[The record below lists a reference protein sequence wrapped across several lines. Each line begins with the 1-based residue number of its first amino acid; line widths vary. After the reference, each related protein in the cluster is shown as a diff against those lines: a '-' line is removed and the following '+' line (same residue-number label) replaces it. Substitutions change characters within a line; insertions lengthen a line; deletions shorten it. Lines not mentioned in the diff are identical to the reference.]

1 MLFLPSDTEYIIETL
16 QKNGYEAY
24 AVGGCV
30 RDMLNGDT
38 PHDFDITT
46 SAEPETVISLFEKTV
61 PTGIKHGTVT
71 VIINGV
77 PNEVTT
83 YRTDGEYRDHRRPD
97 SVIFVK
103 SLREDLA
110 RRDFTVNAMA
120 YNKVDG
126 LKDFFG
132 GKQDIQNRI
141 LRAVGEPERR
151 FYEDALRILRLFR
164 FSSVLG
170 FNIEENTLKA
180 ALEYAP
186 TLKNVSAERIYSE
199 LLKTV
204 CGKNPAALKPLTDIG
219 GLRFSGLTSDPDYGI
234 LPLLNSV
241 DTKLFAFLYSG
252 GADVTAAL
260 DFLKVPNKTK
270 KTARDMLTLLNMPL
284 PVSKPEIKEML
295 YLTSPLSV
303 ENYFDYKA
311 AYGENCENARN
322 MLSEIIENA
331 EPYKIS
337 DLKIRGKD
345 LKKLG
350 ISGRG
355 VGETLENLR
364 RLVINDPTLNT
375 KKRLTEAIAFE
386 QINLSSVTD

>member
-16 QKNGYEAY
+16 QKNGYEAF
-24 AVGGCV
+24 AAGGCV

-46 SAEPETVISLFEKTV
+46 SAEPETVMSLFEKTV

-120 YNKVDG
+120 YNKRDG
-126 LKDFFG
+126 LKDFFSG
-132 GKQDIQNRI
+132 REDIENRI
-141 LRAVGEPERR
+141 LRAVGEPGRR
-151 FYEDALRILRLFR
+151 FYEDALRIMRLFR

-170 FNIEENTLKA
+170 FDIEENTLKA

-186 TLKNVSAERIYSE
+186 TLKSVSAERIYSE
-199 LLKTV
+199 LLKTL

-219 GLRFSGLTSDPDYGI
+219 GLGFLGVNTSPDYGI
-234 LPLLNSV
+234 LPLLGSA
-241 DTKLFAFLYSG
+241 DTKLFAFLFSG

-270 KTARDMLTLLNMPL
+270 KAAQDMLTLLNMPF
-284 PVSKPEIKEML
+284 PKTKPEIKEML
-295 YLTSPLSV
+295 YLTSPPSA
-303 ENYFDYKA
+303 ENYFDYRS
-311 AYGENCENARN
+311 AYGKDCAAARD
-322 MLSEIIENA
+322 MLTEIIKNG
-331 EPYKIS
+331 EPYRIS
-337 DLKIRGKD
+337 DLKIGGSD
-345 LKKLG
+345 LKKCG
-350 ISGRG
+350 ISGRAI
-355 VGETLENLR
+355 GETLEKLR
-364 RLVINDPTLNT
+364 RSVLKNPELNT
-375 KKRLTEAIAFE
+375 RSELIKAVKNGLPRENRFR
-386 QINLSSVTD
+386 

>member
-16 QKNGYEAY
+16 QKNGYEAF

-46 SAEPETVISLFEKTV
+46 SAEPETVMSLFEKTV

-120 YNKVDG
+120 YNKKDG

-141 LRAVGEPERR
+141 LRAVGEPGRR

-170 FNIEENTLKA
+170 FDIEENTLKA

-186 TLKNVSAERIYSE
+186 TLKSVSAERIYSE
-199 LLKTV
+199 LLKTL

-219 GLRFSGLTSDPDYGI
+219 GLGFLGVNTSPDYGI
-234 LPLLNSV
+234 LPLLGSA

-252 GADVTAAL
+252 GAEVSPAL

-270 KTARDMLTLLNMPL
+270 KAAQDMLTLLNMPF
-284 PVSKPEIKEML
+284 PKTKPEIKEML
-295 YLTSPLSV
+295 YLTSYSSA
-303 ENYFDYKA
+303 ENYFDYRS
-311 AYGENCENARN
+311 AYGKDCAAARD
-322 MLSEIIENA
+322 MLTEIIKNG
-331 EPYKIS
+331 EPYRIS
-337 DLKIRGKD
+337 DLKIGGRD
-345 LKKLG
+345 LKKCG
-350 ISGRG
+350 ISGRAI
-355 VGETLENLR
+355 GETLEKLR
-364 RLVINDPTLNT
+364 RSVLKNPELNT
-375 KKRLTEAIAFE
+375 RSELIKAVKNEPPRENRFR
-386 QINLSSVTD
+386 

>member
-16 QKNGYEAY
+16 QKNGYEAF

-46 SAEPETVISLFEKTV
+46 SAEPETVMSLFEKTV

-120 YNKVDG
+120 YNKKDG

-132 GKQDIQNRI
+132 GREDIENRI
-141 LRAVGEPERR
+141 LRAVGEPGRR
-151 FYEDALRILRLFR
+151 FYEDALRIMRLFR

-170 FNIEENTLKA
+170 FDIEENTLKA
-180 ALEYAP
+180 ALGYAP
-186 TLKNVSAERIYSE
+186 TLKSVSTERIYSE
-199 LLKTV
+199 LLKTL

-219 GLRFSGLTSDPDYGI
+219 GLGFLGVNTSPDYGI
-234 LPLLNSV
+234 LPLLVSA

-252 GADVTAAL
+252 GAEVSPAL

-270 KTARDMLTLLNMPL
+270 KAAQDMLTLLNMPF
-284 PVSKPEIKEML
+284 PKTKPEIKEML
-295 YLTSPLSV
+295 YLTSPPSA
-303 ENYFDYKA
+303 ENYFDYRS
-311 AYGENCENARN
+311 AYGKDCAAARD
-322 MLSEIIENA
+322 MLTEIIKNG
-331 EPYKIS
+331 EPYRIS
-337 DLKIRGKD
+337 DLKIGGRD
-345 LKKLG
+345 LKKCG
-350 ISGRG
+350 ISGRAI
-355 VGETLENLR
+355 GETLEKLR
-364 RLVINDPTLNT
+364 RSVLKNPELNT
-375 KKRLTEAIAFE
+375 RSELIKAVKNGLPRENRFR
-386 QINLSSVTD
+386 

>member
-1 MLFLPSDTEYIIETL
+1 MLFLPSNTEYIIETL

-46 SAEPETVISLFEKTV
+46 SAEPEAVISLFEKTV

-120 YNKVDG
+120 YNKNDG

-186 TLKNVSAERIYSE
+186 TLKSVSAERIYSE
-199 LLKTV
+199 LLKTL

-219 GLRFSGLTSDPDYGI
+219 GLGFLGVNTSPDYGI
-234 LPLLNSV
+234 LPLLGSA

-260 DFLKVPNKTK
+260 DFLRVPNKTK
-270 KTARDMLTLLNMPL
+270 KAARDMLTLLNMPF
-284 PVSKPEIKEML
+284 PKTKPEIKEML
-295 YLTSPLSV
+295 YLTSPVSV

-311 AYGENCENARN
+311 AYGENARN

-337 DLKIRGKD
+337 DLKIRGED

-350 ISGRG
+350 IRGRET
-355 VGETLENLR
+355 GEMLEALR
-364 RLVINDPTLNT
+364 KYVIPDPTLNT
-375 KKRLTEAIAFE
+375 KSRLLEEIK
-386 QINLSSVTD
+386 NLRSNF

>member
-16 QKNGYEAY
+16 QKNGYEAF

-46 SAEPETVISLFEKTV
+46 SAEPETVMSLFEKTV

-120 YNKVDG
+120 YNQKDG

-132 GKQDIQNRI
+132 GREDIENRI
-141 LRAVGEPERR
+141 LRAVGEPGRR
-151 FYEDALRILRLFR
+151 FYEDALRIMRLFR

-199 LLKTV
+199 LLKTL

-219 GLRFSGLTSDPDYGI
+219 GLGFLGVNTSPDYGI
-234 LPLLNSV
+234 LPLLGSA

-252 GADVTAAL
+252 GAEVSPAL

-270 KTARDMLTLLNMPL
+270 KAAQDMLTLLNMPV
-284 PVSKPEIKEML
+284 PKTKPEIKEML
-295 YLTSPLSV
+295 YLTSPSSA
-303 ENYFDYKA
+303 ENYFDYRS
-311 AYGENCENARN
+311 AYGKDCAAARD
-322 MLSEIIENA
+322 MLAEIIKNG

-337 DLKIRGKD
+337 DLKIGGKD
-345 LKKLG
+345 LKKCG
-350 ISGRG
+350 ISGRAI
-355 VGETLENLR
+355 GETLEKLR
-364 RLVINDPTLNT
+364 RSVLKNPELNT
-375 KKRLTEAIAFE
+375 RSELIKAVKNGPPKENRFR
-386 QINLSSVTD
+386 

>member
-16 QKNGYEAY
+16 QKNGYEAF

-46 SAEPETVISLFEKTV
+46 SAEPETVMSLFEKTV

-83 YRTDGEYRDHRRPD
+83 YRADGEYRDHRRPD

-103 SLREDLA
+103 NLREDLA

-120 YNKVDG
+120 YNQKDG

-132 GKQDIQNRI
+132 GREDIENRI
-141 LRAVGEPERR
+141 LRAVGEPVRR
-151 FYEDALRILRLFR
+151 FYEDALRIMRLFR

-186 TLKNVSAERIYSE
+186 TLKSVSAERIYSE
-199 LLKTV
+199 LLKTL

-219 GLRFSGLTSDPDYGI
+219 GLGFLGVNTSPDYGI
-234 LPLLNSV
+234 LPLLGSA

-252 GADVTAAL
+252 GAEVSPAL

-270 KTARDMLTLLNMPL
+270 KAAQDILTLLNMPF
-284 PVSKPEIKEML
+284 PKTKPEIKEML
-295 YLTSPLSV
+295 YLTSPSST
-303 ENYFDYKA
+303 ENYFDYRS
-311 AYGENCENARN
+311 AYGKDCAAARD
-322 MLSEIIENA
+322 MLTEIIKNG
-331 EPYKIS
+331 EPYRIS
-337 DLKIRGKD
+337 DLKIGGSD
-345 LKKLG
+345 LKKCG
-350 ISGRG
+350 ISGRAI
-355 VGETLENLR
+355 GETLEKLR
-364 RLVINDPTLNT
+364 RSVLKNPELNT
-375 KKRLTEAIAFE
+375 RSELIKAVKNGFPRENRFR
-386 QINLSSVTD
+386 

>member
-46 SAEPETVISLFEKTV
+46 SAEPETVMSLFEKTV

-120 YNKVDG
+120 YNKKDG

-141 LRAVGEPERR
+141 LRAVGEPGRR
-151 FYEDALRILRLFR
+151 FYEDALRIMRLFR

-170 FNIEENTLKA
+170 FDIEENTLKA

-186 TLKNVSAERIYSE
+186 TLKSVSAERIYSE
-199 LLKTV
+199 LLKTL

-219 GLRFSGLTSDPDYGI
+219 GLGFLGVNTSPDYGI
-234 LPLLNSV
+234 LPLLGSA
-241 DTKLFAFLYSG
+241 DTKLFAFLFSG
-252 GADVTAAL
+252 GAEVSPAL

-270 KTARDMLTLLNMPL
+270 KAAQDMLTLLNMPF
-284 PVSKPEIKEML
+284 PKTKPEIKEML
-295 YLTSPLSV
+295 YLTSPPSA
-303 ENYFDYKA
+303 ENYFDYRS
-311 AYGENCENARN
+311 AYGKDCAAARD
-322 MLSEIIENA
+322 MLTEIIKNG
-331 EPYKIS
+331 EPYRIS
-337 DLKIRGKD
+337 DLKIGGRD
-345 LKKLG
+345 LKKCG
-350 ISGRG
+350 ISGRAI
-355 VGETLENLR
+355 GETLEKLR
-364 RLVINDPTLNT
+364 RSVLKNPELNT
-375 KKRLTEAIAFE
+375 RSELIKAVKNGLPRENRFR
-386 QINLSSVTD
+386 

>member
-46 SAEPETVISLFEKTV
+46 SAEPEAVISLFKKTV

-120 YNKVDG
+120 YNKRDG

-132 GKQDIQNRI
+132 GKEDIQNRI

-219 GLRFSGLTSDPDYGI
+219 GLRFSGLTAAPDYGI
-234 LPLLNSV
+234 LPLLGSA

-260 DFLKVPNKTK
+260 DFLRVPNKTK
-270 KTARDMLTLLNMPL
+270 KAARDMLTLLNMPF
-284 PVSKPEIKEML
+284 PKTKPEIKEML
-295 YLTSPLSV
+295 YLTSPVSV

-337 DLKIRGKD
+337 DLKIRGED

-350 ISGRG
+350 ISGRET
-355 VGETLENLR
+355 GEMLEALR
-364 RLVINDPTLNT
+364 KYVIPDPTLNT
-375 KKRLTEAIAFE
+375 KSRLLEEIK
-386 QINLSSVTD
+386 NLRSNF

>member
-46 SAEPETVISLFEKTV
+46 SAEPEAVISLFKKTV

-120 YNKVDG
+120 YNKNDG

-141 LRAVGEPERR
+141 LRAVGEPEHR

-186 TLKNVSAERIYSE
+186 TLKSVSAERIYSE
-199 LLKTV
+199 LLKTL
-204 CGKNPAALKPLTDIG
+204 CGKNPAALKPLTDIS

-234 LPLLNSV
+234 LPLLGSA

-260 DFLKVPNKTK
+260 DFLRVPNKTK
-270 KTARDMLTLLNMPL
+270 KAARDMLTLLNMPF
-284 PVSKPEIKEML
+284 PKTKPEIKEML
-295 YLTSPLSV
+295 YLTSPVSV

-337 DLKIRGKD
+337 DLKIRGED

-350 ISGRG
+350 IRGRET
-355 VGETLENLR
+355 GEMLEALR
-364 RLVINDPTLNT
+364 KYVIPDPTLNT
-375 KKRLTEAIAFE
+375 KSRLLEEIK
-386 QINLSSVTD
+386 NLRSNF

>member
-16 QKNGYEAY
+16 QKNGYEAF

-46 SAEPETVISLFEKTV
+46 SAEPETVMSLFEKTV

-77 PNEVTT
+77 PNELTT

-103 SLREDLA
+103 NLREDLA

-120 YNKVDG
+120 YNQKDG

-132 GKQDIQNRI
+132 GREDIENRI
-141 LRAVGEPERR
+141 LRAVGEPGRR
-151 FYEDALRILRLFR
+151 FYEDALRIMRLFR

-186 TLKNVSAERIYSE
+186 TLKSVSAERIYSE
-199 LLKTV
+199 LLKTL

-219 GLRFSGLTSDPDYGI
+219 GLGFLGVNTSPDYGI
-234 LPLLNSV
+234 LPLLGSA

-252 GADVTAAL
+252 GAEVSPAL

-270 KTARDMLTLLNMPL
+270 KAAQDMLTLLNMPF
-284 PVSKPEIKEML
+284 PKTKPEIKEIL
-295 YLTSPLSV
+295 YLTSPSSA
-303 ENYFDYKA
+303 ENYFDYRS
-311 AYGENCENARN
+311 AYGKDCAAVRD
-322 MLSEIIENA
+322 MLTEIIKNG
-331 EPYKIS
+331 EPYRIS
-337 DLKIRGKD
+337 DLKIGGRD
-345 LKKLG
+345 LKKCG
-350 ISGRG
+350 ISGRAI
-355 VGETLENLR
+355 GETLEMLR
-364 RLVINDPTLNT
+364 RSVLKNPELNT
-375 KKRLTEAIAFE
+375 RSELIKAVKNGLPRENRFR
-386 QINLSSVTD
+386 

>member
-16 QKNGYEAY
+16 QKNGYEAF

-83 YRTDGEYRDHRRPD
+83 YRADGEYRDHRRPD

-120 YNKVDG
+120 YNKRDG

-141 LRAVGEPERR
+141 LRAVGEPGRR
-151 FYEDALRILRLFR
+151 FYEDALRIMRLFR

-186 TLKNVSAERIYSE
+186 TLKSVSAERIYSE

-204 CGKNPAALKPLTDIG
+204 CGKNPAALKPLTYIG
-219 GLRFSGLTSDPDYGI
+219 GLGFLGLNTAPDYGI
-234 LPLLNSV
+234 LPLLNSA

-270 KTARDMLTLLNMPL
+270 KAARDMLTLLNMPL

-337 DLKIRGKD
+337 DLKIRGED

-350 ISGRG
+350 ISGRET
-355 VGETLENLR
+355 GEMLEAMR
-364 RLVINDPTLNT
+364 KYVIPDPTLNT
-375 KKRLTEAIAFE
+375 KSRLLEEIK
-386 QINLSSVTD
+386 NLRSNF

>member
-1 MLFLPSDTEYIIETL
+1 MDIEIPQSAQTIL
-16 QKNGYEAY
+16 DLLEAAGHEAY
-24 AVGGCV
+24 VVGGCV

-46 SAEPETVISLFEKTV
+46 SAEPETVMSLFEKTV

-120 YNKVDG
+120 YNQKDG

-132 GKQDIQNRI
+132 GREDIENRI
-141 LRAVGEPERR
+141 LRAVGEPGRR
-151 FYEDALRILRLFR
+151 FYEDALRIMRLFR

-170 FNIEENTLKA
+170 FDIEENTLKA

-186 TLKNVSAERIYSE
+186 TLKSVSAERIYSE
-199 LLKTV
+199 LLKTL

-219 GLRFSGLTSDPDYGI
+219 GLGFLGVNTSPDYGI
-234 LPLLNSV
+234 LPLLGSA

-252 GADVTAAL
+252 GAEVSPAL

-270 KTARDMLTLLNMPL
+270 KAARDMLT
-284 PVSKPEIKEML
+284 
-295 YLTSPLSV
+295 
-303 ENYFDYKA
+303 
-311 AYGENCENARN
+311 
-322 MLSEIIENA
+322 EIIKNG
-331 EPYKIS
+331 EPYRIS
-337 DLKIRGKD
+337 ELKIGGRD
-345 LKKLG
+345 LKKFG
-350 ISGRG
+350 ISGRAI
-355 VGETLENLR
+355 GETLEKLR
-364 RLVINDPTLNT
+364 RSVLKNPELNT
-375 KKRLTEAIAFE
+375 RSELIKAVKNGFPRENRFR
-386 QINLSSVTD
+386 

>member
-16 QKNGYEAY
+16 QKNGYEAF

-46 SAEPETVISLFEKTV
+46 SAEPETVMSLFEKTV

-120 YNKVDG
+120 YNQKDG

-132 GKQDIQNRI
+132 GRKDIENRI
-141 LRAVGEPERR
+141 LRAVGEPGRR
-151 FYEDALRILRLFR
+151 FYEDALRIMRLFR

-170 FNIEENTLKA
+170 FDIEENTLKA

-186 TLKNVSAERIYSE
+186 TLKSVSAERIYSE
-199 LLKTV
+199 LLKTL

-219 GLRFSGLTSDPDYGI
+219 GLGFLGVNTSPDYGI
-234 LPLLNSV
+234 LPLLGSA

-252 GADVTAAL
+252 GAEVTAAL
-260 DFLKVPNKTK
+260 DFLRVPNKTK
-270 KTARDMLTLLNMPL
+270 KAAQDMLTLLNMPF
-284 PVSKPEIKEML
+284 PKTKPEIKEML
-295 YLTSPLSV
+295 YLTSPPSA
-303 ENYFDYKA
+303 ENYFDYRS
-311 AYGENCENARN
+311 AYGKDCAAARD
-322 MLSEIIENA
+322 MLTEIIKNG
-331 EPYKIS
+331 EPYRIS
-337 DLKIRGKD
+337 DLKIGGRD
-345 LKKLG
+345 LKKCG
-350 ISGRG
+350 ISGRAI
-355 VGETLENLR
+355 GETLEKLR
-364 RLVINDPTLNT
+364 RSVLKNPELNT
-375 KKRLTEAIAFE
+375 HSELIKAVKNGLPRENRFR
-386 QINLSSVTD
+386 

>member
-16 QKNGYEAY
+16 QKNGYEAF

-46 SAEPETVISLFEKTV
+46 SAEPETVMSLFEKTV

-83 YRTDGEYRDHRRPD
+83 YRADGEYRDHRRPD

-120 YNKVDG
+120 YNQKDG

-132 GKQDIQNRI
+132 GREDIENRI

-170 FNIEENTLKA
+170 FDIEENTLKA

-186 TLKNVSAERIYSE
+186 TLKSVSAERIYSE
-199 LLKTV
+199 LLKTL

-219 GLRFSGLTSDPDYGI
+219 GLGFLGVNTSPDYGI
-234 LPLLNSV
+234 LPLLGSA

-252 GADVTAAL
+252 GAEVSPAL

-270 KTARDMLTLLNMPL
+270 KAAQDMLTLLNMPF
-284 PVSKPEIKEML
+284 PKTKPEIKEML
-295 YLTSPLSV
+295 YLTSTSSA
-303 ENYFDYKA
+303 ENYFDYRS
-311 AYGENCENARN
+311 AYGKDCAAARD
-322 MLSEIIENA
+322 MLTEIIKNG
-331 EPYKIS
+331 EPYRIS
-337 DLKIRGKD
+337 DLKIGGSD
-345 LKKLG
+345 LKKCG
-350 ISGRG
+350 ISGRAI
-355 VGETLENLR
+355 GETLEKLR
-364 RLVINDPTLNT
+364 RSVLKNPELNT
-375 KKRLTEAIAFE
+375 RSELIKAVKNGLPRENRFR
-386 QINLSSVTD
+386 

>member
-46 SAEPETVISLFEKTV
+46 SAEPEAVISLFKKTV

-120 YNKVDG
+120 YNKRDG
-126 LKDFFG
+126 LRDFFG

-186 TLKNVSAERIYSE
+186 TLKSVSAERIYSE
-199 LLKTV
+199 LLKTL
-204 CGKNPAALKPLTDIG
+204 CGKKPAALKPLTDIG
-219 GLRFSGLTSDPDYGI
+219 GLRFSGLTSSPDYGI
-234 LPLLNSV
+234 LPLLGSA

-260 DFLKVPNKTK
+260 DFLRVPNKTK
-270 KTARDMLTLLNMPL
+270 KAARDMLTLLNMPF
-284 PVSKPEIKEML
+284 PKTKPEIKEML
-295 YLTSPLSV
+295 YLTSPVSV

-311 AYGENCENARN
+311 AYGENCENARS

-337 DLKIRGKD
+337 DLKIRGED

-350 ISGRG
+350 IRGRET
-355 VGETLENLR
+355 GEMLEALR
-364 RLVINDPTLNT
+364 KYVIPDPTLNT
-375 KKRLTEAIAFE
+375 KSRLLEEIK
-386 QINLSSVTD
+386 NLRSNF

>member
-16 QKNGYEAY
+16 QKNGYEAF

-46 SAEPETVISLFEKTV
+46 SAEPETVMSLFEKTV

-83 YRTDGEYRDHRRPD
+83 YRADGEYRDHRRPD

-120 YNKVDG
+120 YNKRDG

-186 TLKNVSAERIYSE
+186 TLKSVSAERIYSE
-199 LLKTV
+199 LLKTL

-219 GLRFSGLTSDPDYGI
+219 GLGFLGVNTSPDYGI
-234 LPLLNSV
+234 LPLLGSA

-260 DFLKVPNKTK
+260 DFLRVPNKTK
-270 KTARDMLTLLNMPL
+270 KAARDMLTLLNMPF
-284 PVSKPEIKEML
+284 PKTKPEIKEML
-295 YLTSPLSV
+295 YLTSPVSV

-311 AYGENCENARN
+311 AYGENCENARS

-337 DLKIRGKD
+337 DLKIRGED

-350 ISGRG
+350 IRGRET
-355 VGETLENLR
+355 GEMLEALR
-364 RLVINDPTLNT
+364 KYVIPDPTLNT
-375 KKRLTEAIAFE
+375 KSRLLEEIK
-386 QINLSSVTD
+386 NLRSNF

>member
-30 RDMLNGDT
+30 RDMLNSDT

-46 SAEPETVISLFEKTV
+46 SAEPEAVISLFKKTV

-120 YNKVDG
+120 YNKNDG

-186 TLKNVSAERIYSE
+186 TLKSVSAERIYSE
-199 LLKTV
+199 LLKTL

-219 GLRFSGLTSDPDYGI
+219 GLGFLGVNTSPDYGI
-234 LPLLNSV
+234 LPLLGSA

-260 DFLKVPNKTK
+260 DFLRVPNKTK
-270 KTARDMLTLLNMPL
+270 KAARDMLTLLNMPF
-284 PVSKPEIKEML
+284 PKTKPEIKEML
-295 YLTSPLSV
+295 YLTSPVSV

-337 DLKIRGKD
+337 DLKIRGED

-350 ISGRG
+350 IRGRET
-355 VGETLENLR
+355 GEMLEALR
-364 RLVINDPTLNT
+364 KYVIPDPTLNT
-375 KKRLTEAIAFE
+375 KSRLLEEIK
-386 QINLSSVTD
+386 NLRSNF

>member
-16 QKNGYEAY
+16 QKNGYEAF

-46 SAEPETVISLFEKTV
+46 SAEPETVMSLFEKTV

-120 YNKVDG
+120 YNQKDG

-132 GKQDIQNRI
+132 GREDIENRI
-141 LRAVGEPERR
+141 LRAVGEPGRR
-151 FYEDALRILRLFR
+151 FYEDALRIMRLFR

-199 LLKTV
+199 LLKTL

-219 GLRFSGLTSDPDYGI
+219 GLGFLGVNTSPDYGI
-234 LPLLNSV
+234 LPLLGSA

-252 GADVTAAL
+252 GAEVTAAL
-260 DFLKVPNKTK
+260 DFLRVPNKTK
-270 KTARDMLTLLNMPL
+270 KAAQDMLTLLNMPF
-284 PVSKPEIKEML
+284 PKTKPEIKEML
-295 YLTSPLSV
+295 YLTSPPSA
-303 ENYFDYKA
+303 ENYFDYRS
-311 AYGENCENARN
+311 AYGKDCAAARD
-322 MLSEIIENA
+322 MLTEIIKNG
-331 EPYKIS
+331 EPYRIS
-337 DLKIRGKD
+337 DLKIGGRD
-345 LKKLG
+345 LKKCG
-350 ISGRG
+350 ISGRAI
-355 VGETLENLR
+355 GETLEKLR
-364 RLVINDPTLNT
+364 RSVLKNPELNT
-375 KKRLTEAIAFE
+375 RSELIKAVKNEPPRENRFR
-386 QINLSSVTD
+386 

>member
-30 RDMLNGDT
+30 RDMLNSDT

-46 SAEPETVISLFEKTV
+46 SAEPEAVISLFKKTV

-120 YNKVDG
+120 YNKRDG

-132 GKQDIQNRI
+132 GREDIENRI
-141 LRAVGEPERR
+141 LRAVGEPGRR
-151 FYEDALRILRLFR
+151 FYEDALRIMRLFR

-186 TLKNVSAERIYSE
+186 TLKSVSAERIYSE
-199 LLKTV
+199 LLKTL
-204 CGKNPAALKPLTDIG
+204 CGKNPAALKPLTDIS

-234 LPLLNSV
+234 LPLLGSA

-260 DFLKVPNKTK
+260 DFLRVPNKTK
-270 KTARDMLTLLNMPL
+270 KAARDMLTLLNMPF
-284 PVSKPEIKEML
+284 PKTKPEIKEML
-295 YLTSPLSV
+295 YLTSPVSV

-311 AYGENCENARN
+311 AYGENCENARS

-337 DLKIRGKD
+337 DLKIRGED

-350 ISGRG
+350 IRGRET
-355 VGETLENLR
+355 GEMLEALR
-364 RLVINDPTLNT
+364 KYVIPDPTLNT
-375 KKRLTEAIAFE
+375 KSRLLEEIK
-386 QINLSSVTD
+386 NLRSNF

>member
-46 SAEPETVISLFEKTV
+46 SAEPEAVISLFKKTV

-83 YRTDGEYRDHRRPD
+83 YRTDGEYHDHRRPD

-120 YNKVDG
+120 YNKRDG

-141 LRAVGEPERR
+141 LRAVGEPKRR

-186 TLKNVSAERIYSE
+186 TLKSVSAERIYSE
-199 LLKTV
+199 LLKTL
-204 CGKNPAALKPLTDIG
+204 CGKKPAALKPLTDIG
-219 GLRFSGLTSDPDYGI
+219 GLGFLGVNTSPDYGI
-234 LPLLNSV
+234 LPLLGSA

-260 DFLKVPNKTK
+260 DFLRVPNKTK
-270 KTARDMLTLLNMPL
+270 KAARDMLTLLNMPF
-284 PVSKPEIKEML
+284 PKTKPEIKEML
-295 YLTSPLSV
+295 YLTSPVSV

-337 DLKIRGKD
+337 DLKIRGED

-350 ISGRG
+350 IRGRET
-355 VGETLENLR
+355 GEMLEALR
-364 RLVINDPTLNT
+364 KYVIPDPTLNT
-375 KKRLTEAIAFE
+375 KSRLLEEIK
-386 QINLSSVTD
+386 NLRSNF

>member
-30 RDMLNGDT
+30 RDMLNSDT

-46 SAEPETVISLFEKTV
+46 SAEPEAVISLFKKTV

-120 YNKVDG
+120 YNKRDG

-170 FNIEENTLKA
+170 FNIEENTIKA

-234 LPLLNSV
+234 LPLLGSA

-252 GADVTAAL
+252 GAEVTAAL
-260 DFLKVPNKTK
+260 DFLRVPNKTK
-270 KTARDMLTLLNMPL
+270 KAARDMLTLLNMPL

-295 YLTSPLSV
+295 YLTSPVSV

-337 DLKIRGKD
+337 DLKIRGED

-350 ISGRG
+350 IRGRET
-355 VGETLENLR
+355 GEMLEALR
-364 RLVINDPTLNT
+364 KYVIPDPTLNT
-375 KKRLTEAIAFE
+375 KSRLLEEIK
-386 QINLSSVTD
+386 NLRSNF

>member
-46 SAEPETVISLFEKTV
+46 SAEPEAVISLFKKTV

-120 YNKVDG
+120 YNKRDG

-186 TLKNVSAERIYSE
+186 TLKSVSAERIYSE
-199 LLKTV
+199 LLKTL
-204 CGKNPAALKPLTDIG
+204 CGKNPAALKPLTDIS
-219 GLRFSGLTSDPDYGI
+219 GLRFSGLTSDPDYGL
-234 LPLLNSV
+234 LPLLGSA

-260 DFLKVPNKTK
+260 DFLRVPNKTK
-270 KTARDMLTLLNMPL
+270 KAARDMLTLLNMPF
-284 PVSKPEIKEML
+284 PKTKPEIKEML
-295 YLTSPLSV
+295 YLTSPVSV

-337 DLKIRGKD
+337 DLKIRGED

-350 ISGRG
+350 IRGRET
-355 VGETLENLR
+355 GEMLEALR
-364 RLVINDPTLNT
+364 KYVIPDPTLNT
-375 KKRLTEAIAFE
+375 KSRLLEEIK
-386 QINLSSVTD
+386 NLRSNF

>member
-16 QKNGYEAY
+16 QKNGYEAF

-46 SAEPETVISLFEKTV
+46 SAEPETVMSLFEKTV

-83 YRTDGEYRDHRRPD
+83 YRADGEYRDHRRPD

-120 YNKVDG
+120 YNQKDG

-132 GKQDIQNRI
+132 GREDIENRI

-151 FYEDALRILRLFR
+151 FYEDALRIMRLFR

-170 FNIEENTLKA
+170 FDIEENTLKA

-186 TLKNVSAERIYSE
+186 TLKSVSAERIYSE
-199 LLKTV
+199 LLKTL

-219 GLRFSGLTSDPDYGI
+219 GLGFLGVNTSPDYGI
-234 LPLLNSV
+234 LPLLGSA

-252 GADVTAAL
+252 GAEVSPAL

-270 KTARDMLTLLNMPL
+270 KASQDMLTLLNMPF
-284 PVSKPEIKEML
+284 PKTKPEIKEML
-295 YLTSPLSV
+295 YLTSPSSA
-303 ENYFDYKA
+303 ENYFDYRS
-311 AYGENCENARN
+311 AYGEDCAAARD
-322 MLSEIIENA
+322 MLTEIIKNA
-331 EPYKIS
+331 EPYRIS
-337 DLKIRGKD
+337 DLKIGGRD
-345 LKKLG
+345 LKKCG
-350 ISGRG
+350 ISGKAI
-355 VGETLENLR
+355 GETLEKLR
-364 RLVINDPTLNT
+364 RSVLKNPALNT
-375 KKRLTEAIAFE
+375 RSELIKAVKNGL
-386 QINLSSVTD
+386 

>member
-16 QKNGYEAY
+16 QKNGYEAF

-46 SAEPETVISLFEKTV
+46 SAEPETVMSLFEKTV

-120 YNKVDG
+120 YNQKDG

-132 GKQDIQNRI
+132 GREDIENRI
-141 LRAVGEPERR
+141 LRAVGEPGRR
-151 FYEDALRILRLFR
+151 FYEDALRIMRLFR

-219 GLRFSGLTSDPDYGI
+219 GLGFLGVNTSPDYGI
-234 LPLLNSV
+234 LPLLGSA

-252 GADVTAAL
+252 GAEVSPAL

-270 KTARDMLTLLNMPL
+270 KAAQDMLTLLNMPF
-284 PVSKPEIKEML
+284 PKTKPEIKEML
-295 YLTSPLSV
+295 YLTSPSST
-303 ENYFDYKA
+303 ENYFDYRS
-311 AYGENCENARN
+311 AYGKDCAAARD
-322 MLSEIIENA
+322 MLTEIIKNG
-331 EPYKIS
+331 EPYRIS
-337 DLKIRGKD
+337 DLKIGGSD
-345 LKKLG
+345 LKKCG
-350 ISGRG
+350 ISGRAI
-355 VGETLENLR
+355 GETLEKLR
-364 RLVINDPTLNT
+364 RSVLKNPELNT
-375 KKRLTEAIAFE
+375 RSELIKAVKNGLPRENRFR
-386 QINLSSVTD
+386 

>member
-46 SAEPETVISLFEKTV
+46 SAEPEAVISLFKKTV

-120 YNKVDG
+120 YNKRDG

-141 LRAVGEPERR
+141 LRAVGEPEHR

-186 TLKNVSAERIYSE
+186 TLKSVSAERIYSE
-199 LLKTV
+199 LLKTL
-204 CGKNPAALKPLTDIG
+204 CGKNPAALKPLTDIS

-234 LPLLNSV
+234 LPLLGSA

-260 DFLKVPNKTK
+260 DFLRVPNKTK
-270 KTARDMLTLLNMPL
+270 KAARDMLTLLNMPF
-284 PVSKPEIKEML
+284 PKTKPEIKEML
-295 YLTSPLSV
+295 YLTSPVSV

-337 DLKIRGKD
+337 DLKIRGED

-350 ISGRG
+350 IRGRET
-355 VGETLENLR
+355 GEMLEALR
-364 RLVINDPTLNT
+364 KYVIPDPTLNT
-375 KKRLTEAIAFE
+375 KSRLLEEIK
-386 QINLSSVTD
+386 NLRSNF

>member
-1 MLFLPSDTEYIIETL
+1 MLFLPSNTEYIIETL

-30 RDMLNGDT
+30 RDMLNSDT

-46 SAEPETVISLFEKTV
+46 SAEPEAVISLFEKTV

-120 YNKVDG
+120 YNKRDG

-170 FNIEENTLKA
+170 FNIEENPLKA

-186 TLKNVSAERIYSE
+186 TLKSVSAERIYSE
-199 LLKTV
+199 LLKTL
-204 CGKNPAALKPLTDIG
+204 CGKKPAALKPLTDIG
-219 GLRFSGLTSDPDYGI
+219 GLRFSGLTSSPDYGI
-234 LPLLNSV
+234 LPLLGSA

-260 DFLKVPNKTK
+260 DFLRVPNKTK
-270 KTARDMLTLLNMPL
+270 KAARDMLTLLNMPF
-284 PVSKPEIKEML
+284 PKTKPEIKEML
-295 YLTSPLSV
+295 YLTSPVSV

-311 AYGENCENARN
+311 AYGENCENARS

-337 DLKIRGKD
+337 DLKIRGED

-350 ISGRG
+350 IRGRET
-355 VGETLENLR
+355 GEMLEALR
-364 RLVINDPTLNT
+364 KYVIPDPTLNT
-375 KKRLTEAIAFE
+375 KSRLLEEIK
-386 QINLSSVTD
+386 NLRSNF

>member
-16 QKNGYEAY
+16 QKNGYEAF

-46 SAEPETVISLFEKTV
+46 SAEPETVMSLFEKTV

-120 YNKVDG
+120 YNQKDG

-132 GKQDIQNRI
+132 GREDIENRI
-141 LRAVGEPERR
+141 LRAVGEPGRR
-151 FYEDALRILRLFR
+151 FYEDALRIMRLFR

-170 FNIEENTLKA
+170 FDIEENTLKA

-186 TLKNVSAERIYSE
+186 TLKSVSAERIYSE
-199 LLKTV
+199 LLKIL

-219 GLRFSGLTSDPDYGI
+219 GLGFLGVNTSPDYGI
-234 LPLLNSV
+234 LPLLGSA

-252 GADVTAAL
+252 GAEVSPAL

-270 KTARDMLTLLNMPL
+270 KAAQDMLTLLNMPF
-284 PVSKPEIKEML
+284 PKTKPEIKEML
-295 YLTSPLSV
+295 YLTSPSST
-303 ENYFDYKA
+303 ENYFDYRS
-311 AYGENCENARN
+311 AYGKDCAAARD
-322 MLSEIIENA
+322 MLTEIIKNG
-331 EPYKIS
+331 EPYRIS
-337 DLKIRGKD
+337 DLKIGGSD
-345 LKKLG
+345 LKKCG
-350 ISGRG
+350 ISGRAI
-355 VGETLENLR
+355 GETLEKLR
-364 RLVINDPTLNT
+364 RSVLKNPELNT
-375 KKRLTEAIAFE
+375 RSELIKAVKNGFPRENRFR
-386 QINLSSVTD
+386 

>member
-46 SAEPETVISLFEKTV
+46 SAEPETVMSLFEKTV

-120 YNKVDG
+120 YNQKDG

-132 GKQDIQNRI
+132 GREDIENRI
-141 LRAVGEPERR
+141 LRAVGEPGRR

-170 FNIEENTLKA
+170 FDIEENTLKA
-180 ALEYAP
+180 ALGYAP
-186 TLKNVSAERIYSE
+186 TLKSVSAERIYSE
-199 LLKTV
+199 LLKTL

-219 GLRFSGLTSDPDYGI
+219 GLGFLGVNTSPDYGI
-234 LPLLNSV
+234 LPLLNSA

-252 GADVTAAL
+252 GAEVSPAL
-260 DFLKVPNKTK
+260 DFLKVSNKTK
-270 KTARDMLTLLNMPL
+270 KNAQDMLTLLNMPF
-284 PVSKPEIKEML
+284 PKTKPEIKEML
-295 YLTSPLSV
+295 YLTSPPSA
-303 ENYFDYKA
+303 ENYFDYRS
-311 AYGENCENARN
+311 AYGKDCAAARD
-322 MLSEIIENA
+322 MLTEIIKNG
-331 EPYKIS
+331 EPYRIS
-337 DLKIRGKD
+337 DLKIGGRD
-345 LKKLG
+345 LKKCG
-350 ISGRG
+350 ISGRAI
-355 VGETLENLR
+355 GETLEKLR
-364 RLVINDPTLNT
+364 RSVLKNPELNT
-375 KKRLTEAIAFE
+375 RSELIKAVKNEPPRENRFR
-386 QINLSSVTD
+386 

>member
-16 QKNGYEAY
+16 QKNDYEAF

-46 SAEPETVISLFEKTV
+46 SAEPETVMSLFEKTV

-120 YNKVDG
+120 YNQKDG

-132 GKQDIQNRI
+132 GRDDIENRI

-151 FYEDALRILRLFR
+151 FWEDALRILRLFR

-170 FNIEENTLKA
+170 FNIEEKTLKA

-186 TLKNVSAERIYSE
+186 TLKSVSAERIYSE
-199 LLKTV
+199 LLKIL

-219 GLRFSGLTSDPDYGI
+219 GLGFLGVNTSPDYDI
-234 LPLLNSV
+234 LPLLNSA

-252 GADVTAAL
+252 GAEVSPAL

-270 KTARDMLTLLNMPL
+270 KTAQDMLTLLNMPF
-284 PVSKPEIKEML
+284 PKTKPEIKEML
-295 YLTSPLSV
+295 YLTSPPSA
-303 ENYFDYKA
+303 ENYFDYRS
-311 AYGENCENARN
+311 AYGKDCAAARD
-322 MLSEIIENA
+322 MLTEIIKNG
-331 EPYKIS
+331 EPYRIS
-337 DLKIRGKD
+337 DLKIGGRD
-345 LKKLG
+345 LKKCG
-350 ISGRG
+350 ISGRAI
-355 VGETLENLR
+355 GETLEKLR
-364 RLVINDPTLNT
+364 RSVLKNPELNT
-375 KKRLTEAIAFE
+375 RSELIKAVKNEPPRENRFR
-386 QINLSSVTD
+386 

>member
-16 QKNGYEAY
+16 QKNGYEAF

-46 SAEPETVISLFEKTV
+46 SAEPETVMSLFEKTV

-120 YNKVDG
+120 YNQKDG

-132 GKQDIQNRI
+132 GREDIENRI
-141 LRAVGEPERR
+141 LRAVGEPGRR
-151 FYEDALRILRLFR
+151 FYEDALRIMRLFR

-170 FNIEENTLKA
+170 FDIEENTLKA

-186 TLKNVSAERIYSE
+186 TLKSVSAERIYSE
-199 LLKTV
+199 LLKTL

-219 GLRFSGLTSDPDYGI
+219 GLGFLGVNTSPDYGI
-234 LPLLNSV
+234 LPLLGSA

-252 GADVTAAL
+252 GAEVSPAL

-270 KTARDMLTLLNMPL
+270 KAAQDMLTLLNMPF
-284 PVSKPEIKEML
+284 PKTKPEIKEML
-295 YLTSPLSV
+295 YLTSPSSA
-303 ENYFDYKA
+303 ENYFDYRS
-311 AYGENCENARN
+311 AYGKDCAAARD
-322 MLSEIIENA
+322 MLTEIIKNG
-331 EPYKIS
+331 EPYRIS
-337 DLKIRGKD
+337 DLKIGGRD
-345 LKKLG
+345 LKKCG
-350 ISGRG
+350 ISGRAI
-355 VGETLENLR
+355 GETLEKLR
-364 RLVINDPTLNT
+364 RSVLKNPELNT
-375 KKRLTEAIAFE
+375 RSELIKAVKNEPPRENRFR
-386 QINLSSVTD
+386 

>member
-46 SAEPETVISLFEKTV
+46 SAEPEAVISLFEKTV

-120 YNKVDG
+120 YNKNDG

-186 TLKNVSAERIYSE
+186 TLKSVSAERIYSE
-199 LLKTV
+199 LLKTL

-219 GLRFSGLTSDPDYGI
+219 GLGFLGVNTSPDYGI
-234 LPLLNSV
+234 LPLLGSA

-260 DFLKVPNKTK
+260 DFLRVPNKTK
-270 KTARDMLTLLNMPL
+270 KAARDMLTLLNMPF
-284 PVSKPEIKEML
+284 PKTKPEIKEML
-295 YLTSPLSV
+295 YLTSPVSV

-337 DLKIRGKD
+337 DLKIRGED

-350 ISGRG
+350 IRGRET
-355 VGETLENLR
+355 GEMLEALR
-364 RLVINDPTLNT
+364 KYVIPDPTLNT
-375 KKRLTEAIAFE
+375 KSRLLEEIK
-386 QINLSSVTD
+386 NLRSNF

>member
-1 MLFLPSDTEYIIETL
+1 MLFLPSDIEYIIETL
-16 QKNGYEAY
+16 QKNGYEAF

-46 SAEPETVISLFEKTV
+46 SAEPETVMSLFEKTV

-120 YNKVDG
+120 YNKKDG

-132 GKQDIQNRI
+132 GREDIENRI
-141 LRAVGEPERR
+141 LRAVGEPGRR
-151 FYEDALRILRLFR
+151 FYEDALRIMRLFR

-170 FNIEENTLKA
+170 FDIEEKTLKA

-186 TLKNVSAERIYSE
+186 TLKSVSAERIYSE
-199 LLKTV
+199 LLKTL

-219 GLRFSGLTSDPDYGI
+219 GLGFLGVNTSPDYGI
-234 LPLLNSV
+234 LPLLGSA

-252 GADVTAAL
+252 GAEVSPAL

-270 KTARDMLTLLNMPL
+270 KAAQDMLTLLNMPF
-284 PVSKPEIKEML
+284 PKTKPEIKEML
-295 YLTSPLSV
+295 YLTSPPSA
-303 ENYFDYKA
+303 ENYFDYRS
-311 AYGENCENARN
+311 AYGKDCAAARD
-322 MLSEIIENA
+322 MLTEIIKNG
-331 EPYKIS
+331 EPYRIS
-337 DLKIRGKD
+337 DLKIGGRD
-345 LKKLG
+345 LKKCG
-350 ISGRG
+350 ISGRAI
-355 VGETLENLR
+355 GETLEKLR
-364 RLVINDPTLNT
+364 RSVLKNPELNT
-375 KKRLTEAIAFE
+375 RSELIKAVKNGLPRENRFR
-386 QINLSSVTD
+386 

>member
-16 QKNGYEAY
+16 QKNGYEAF

-46 SAEPETVISLFEKTV
+46 SAEPETVMSLFEKTV

-120 YNKVDG
+120 YNQKDG

-132 GKQDIQNRI
+132 GREDIENRI
-141 LRAVGEPERR
+141 LRAVGEPGRR
-151 FYEDALRILRLFR
+151 FYEDALRIMRLFR

-186 TLKNVSAERIYSE
+186 TLKSVSEERIYSE

-219 GLRFSGLTSDPDYGI
+219 GLGFLGVNTSPDYGI
-234 LPLLNSV
+234 LPLLNSA

-252 GADVTAAL
+252 GAEVSPAL

-270 KTARDMLTLLNMPL
+270 KAAQDMLTLLNMPF
-284 PVSKPEIKEML
+284 PKTKPEIKEML
-295 YLTSPLSV
+295 YLTSPSSA
-303 ENYFDYKA
+303 ENYFDYRS
-311 AYGENCENARN
+311 AYGKDCAAARD
-322 MLSEIIENA
+322 MLTEIIKNG
-331 EPYKIS
+331 EPYRIS
-337 DLKIRGKD
+337 DLKIGGRD
-345 LKKLG
+345 LKKCG
-350 ISGRG
+350 ISGRAI
-355 VGETLENLR
+355 GETLEKLR
-364 RLVINDPTLNT
+364 RSVLKNPELNT
-375 KKRLTEAIAFE
+375 RSELIKAVKNGLPRENRFR
-386 QINLSSVTD
+386 

>member
-16 QKNGYEAY
+16 QKNGYEAF

-46 SAEPETVISLFEKTV
+46 SAEPETVMSLFEKTV

-120 YNKVDG
+120 YNKRDG

-132 GKQDIQNRI
+132 GREDIENRI
-141 LRAVGEPERR
+141 LRAVGEPGRR
-151 FYEDALRILRLFR
+151 FYEDALRIMRLFR

-186 TLKNVSAERIYSE
+186 TLKSVSAERIYSE
-199 LLKTV
+199 LLKTL

-219 GLRFSGLTSDPDYGI
+219 GLGFLGVNTSPDYGI
-234 LPLLNSV
+234 LPLLGSA

-260 DFLKVPNKTK
+260 DFLRVPNKTK
-270 KTARDMLTLLNMPL
+270 KAARDMLTLLNMPF
-284 PVSKPEIKEML
+284 PKTKPEIKEML
-295 YLTSPLSV
+295 YLTSPSSA
-303 ENYFDYKA
+303 ENYFDYRS
-311 AYGENCENARN
+311 AYGKDCAAARD
-322 MLSEIIENA
+322 MLTEIIKNG
-331 EPYKIS
+331 EPYRIS
-337 DLKIRGKD
+337 DLKIGGRD
-345 LKKLG
+345 LKKCG
-350 ISGRG
+350 ISGRAI
-355 VGETLENLR
+355 GETLEKLR
-364 RLVINDPTLNT
+364 RSVLKNPELNT
-375 KKRLTEAIAFE
+375 RSELIKAVKNEPPRENRFR
-386 QINLSSVTD
+386 

>member
-46 SAEPETVISLFEKTV
+46 SAEPEAVISLFKKTV

-103 SLREDLA
+103 SLREDLT

-120 YNKVDG
+120 YNKRDG

-180 ALEYAP
+180 ALGYAP

-219 GLRFSGLTSDPDYGI
+219 GLGFLGLNTAPDYGI
-234 LPLLNSV
+234 LPLLNSA

-270 KTARDMLTLLNMPL
+270 KAARDMLTLLNMPL

-337 DLKIRGKD
+337 DLKIRGED

-350 ISGRG
+350 ISGRET
-355 VGETLENLR
+355 GEMLEAMR
-364 RLVINDPTLNT
+364 KYVIPDPTLNT
-375 KKRLTEAIAFE
+375 KSRLLEEIK
-386 QINLSSVTD
+386 NLRSNF